1 MRVCPECNGQGQK
14 NQLSF
19 ITNPNGVKVPTM
31 NGFPEYDSNSGINL
45 QYTCTQCQGSGI
57 SLDFGV

>member
-19 ITNPNGVKVPTM
+19 ITNPNGVKVATS
-31 NGFPEYDSNSGINL
+31 NGFPEPDSNSGVNL
-45 QYTCTQCQGSGI
+45 QYACTQCGSTGI
-57 SLDFGV
+57 SRDFGV